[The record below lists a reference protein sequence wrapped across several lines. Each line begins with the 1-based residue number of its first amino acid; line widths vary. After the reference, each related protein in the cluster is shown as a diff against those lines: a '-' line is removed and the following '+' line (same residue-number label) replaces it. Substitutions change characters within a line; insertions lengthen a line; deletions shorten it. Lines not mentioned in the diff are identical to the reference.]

1 MQAVID
7 LIRAKFEPNA
17 LSTTFLYDD
26 KTKSR
31 AYYATRSSAETE
43 LLVQVGAAQIV
54 VVIHGRT
61 TPRPGEIIQL
71 AVDTDAVHLFD
82 PASGVALRRAWQAR
96 ATCRP

>member
-31 AYYATRSSAETE
+31 AYYAYPIKRRNRAAGPGRRSAD
-43 LLVQVGAAQIV
+43 V

-82 PASGVALRRAWQAR
+82 PASGVTLR
-96 ATCRP
+96 